1 MEPVDPGVKPTST
14 DTPAPTATA
23 KPSLVERFKT
33 LLLEYGPL
41 AFLIHYTLFGLT
53 VAGFYIA
60 IQLGLQ
66 VEGSGGKAGTLLAAY
81 GATQLT
87 KPLRLAALLAL
98 TPAVAR
104 IPAVARRLERFRQ
117 SV

>member
-14 DTPAPTATA
+14 DTPAPTAAA
-23 KPSLVERFKT
+23 KPSLMERFKT
-33 LLLEYGPL
+33 LLVEYGPL
-41 AFLIHYTLFGLT
+41 AFIIHFTLFGLT
-53 VAGFYIA
+53 VGGFFIA
-60 IQLGLQ
+60 IQLGFQ
-66 VEGSGGKAGTLLAAY
+66 VESSGGTAGALAAAY
-81 GATQLT
+81 GAAQLT

-117 SV
+117 NA